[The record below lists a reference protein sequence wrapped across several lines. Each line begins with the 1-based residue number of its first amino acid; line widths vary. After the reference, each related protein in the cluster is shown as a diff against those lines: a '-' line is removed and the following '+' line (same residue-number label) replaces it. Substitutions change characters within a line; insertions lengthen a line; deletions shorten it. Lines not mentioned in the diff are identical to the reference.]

1 MQGVKRVLIWMLPGL
16 TLVGMIGHANQQQT
30 ITVFAAA
37 SLTDAFT
44 ELGQAF
50 EKRNGARVVFQFAGS
65 QTLKTQLEN
74 GARADAFASA
84 DSTQFDP
91 LVRAGWLEPGVV
103 FARNRLVVI
112 TPKRG
117 VGRVKTLLDLGASGV
132 RLVIAQENVPVG
144 RYTLQVLEN
153 LSKTAPYGMDFS
165 ARVLR
170 NVVSEETNV
179 RQVALKVHLG
189 EADAGIV
196 YATDVTP
203 PLAPSVLQIAIPAR
217 ANVIAAYP
225 IGLVRNASNP
235 SGARALIAF
244 VRSSE
249 GQTVL
254 RRWGFLGPNNRN
266 TP

>member
-1 MQGVKRVLIWMLPGL
+1 MRGVKRVLAWLIALGLVFSML
-16 TLVGMIGHANQQQT
+16 TTRANQQS

-50 EKRNGARVVFQFAGS
+50 EKRSGARVIFQFAGS

-74 GARADAFASA
+74 GARADVFASA
-84 DSTQFDP
+84 DNTQFDP
-91 LVRAGWLEPGVV
+91 LVKAGLLEPGTV

-112 TPKRG
+112 IPKRG
-117 VGRVKTLLDLGASGV
+117 AGRVKTLLDLGKPGV
-132 RLVIAQENVPVG
+132 RMVIAQGNVPVG
-144 RYTLQVLEN
+144 RYTRQVLEN
-153 LSKTAPYGMDFS
+153 LSKTPSYGADFS

-179 RQVALKVHLG
+179 RQVALKVQLG

-196 YATDVTP
+196 YTTDVTP
-203 PLAPSVLQIAIPAR
+203 TLAPSVLQIAIPAS

-225 IGLVRNASNP
+225 IGVVRNASNP
-235 SGARALIAF
+235 SGARAFIAF

-249 GQTVL
+249 GQNVL
-254 RRWGFLGPNNRN
+254 LRWGFLAPDKRSA
-266 TP
+266 P